1 MNAMVDVKE
10 KFKIEPGLLR
20 AGLVFIFV
28 LLVSVA
34 SIVASYVYMDGVSD
48 ERLKANRAMR
58 VWQSRINDSVQNNQI
73 IEQFETNFIK
83 LVEQGVV
90 GEEERLNW
98 FETVQAT
105 AKRRGMPLVKYSI
118 SSRTLLK
125 DKDIKRAYPGIDVF
139 KSTMTL
145 SINMGHEGDLFVLL
159 NDLEKA
165 KGLFAIDKCDIKKIM
180 QKEEGSVNNMQ
191 AYCELGWYT
200 FRGTQKGKS

>member
-1 MNAMVDVKE
+1 MAEVKE
-10 KFKIEPGLLR
+10 RHKIEPGLLR

-28 LLVSVA
+28 LSITVV
-34 SIVASYVYMDGVSD
+34 SIVASYVYLDGVND
-48 ERLKANRAMR
+48 EKLKANRAMR
-58 VWQSRINDSVQNNQI
+58 VWQSRINASVQNNQI

-165 KGLFAIDKCDIKKIM
+165 KGLFAVDKCEIKKAL
-180 QKEEGSVNNMQ
+180 QTEEGSVNNMQ

-200 FRGTQKGKS
+200 FRGTQKGKT

>member
-1 MNAMVDVKE
+1 MVDATAKP
-10 KFKIEPGLLR
+10 KIEPGLLR
-20 AGLVFIFV
+20 AGLVFVFV
-28 LLVSVA
+28 LLVTIG
-34 SIVASYVYMDGVSD
+34 SIVASYLYMDGVTD
-48 ERLKANRAMR
+48 EKLEANRAMR
-58 VWQSRINDSVQNNQI
+58 VWQSRINDSIQNNQI
-73 IEQFETNFIK
+73 IEQFESNFIK

-125 DKDIKRAYPGIDVF
+125 DKEIKRAYPGIDVF

-145 SINMGHEGDLFVLL
+145 NINMGHEGDLFALL

-165 KGLFAIDKCDIKKIM
+165 KGLFAVDKCDIKRIL
-180 QKEEGSVNNMQ
+180 QKKEGSVNNMQ